1 MKFNPNKKIV
11 DLRGREIPKSFP
23 SSEEIEVLEKD
34 SMERLDKS
42 KLPHETIAN
51 MIINCLSNYV
61 VWNGKEGFYV
71 GKIAQKIIDAE
82 DKKKDV
88 ELSKKY
94 IDFLD
99 KVLDQ
104 KILKMTKDKN
114 GTEKTEGLYVAW
126 AIWQVKEEIGVLG
139 KE

>member
-1 MKFNPNKKIV
+1 MKRDRIIYKVSQYLTLKEI
-11 DLRGREIPKSFP
+11 GRAFFLSPTAVS
-23 SSEEIEVLEKD
+23 
-34 SMERLDKS
+34 
-42 KLPHETIAN
+42 N
-51 MIINCLSNYV
+51 IINKRRNKNMQEIFKV
-61 VWNGKEGFYV
+61 VSR
-71 GKIAQKIIDAE
+71 
-82 DKKKDV
+82 KD
-88 ELSKKY
+88 KY